1 MNNKLTLNLLLAFG
15 AIALTACNSGS
26 SNGSTVAQNQALQL
40 SANGLTG
47 STCDGIAT
55 WDANTA
61 YATAGT
67 KVVQNGIEYSNNWW
81 TKGDSPANNSGASGS
96 GKPWTIITNCGVAPT
111 PTPTPTVSPTATPNP
126 TPTVTP
132 TPTPDNES
140 SGLPAI
146 IKFTGKSTA
155 SGDLYFH
162 LNLPM
167 GSGNVEKISLSNN
180 YTDLIISNYVSGAVL
195 GDMMR
200 EKYPSVHFNRD
211 YVYGTAFAQLL
222 QENINTSTYVSS
234 SEYINTQAERKTLL
248 SAGQGGPYQLNDYS
262 KRLEGTSGLGLINY
276 VAIQKGLGFTVEA
289 QDDNS
294 QTSKKGPISLDQKYF
309 GPLAAVYFHF
319 NDINRLAVNN
329 AETYGPQY
337 KYYSQCMSNL
347 AKAPTGDD
355 VHNMYDMILNAA
367 YNAGTYSIII
377 GDYYRVC
384 AGMYGTGV
392 EATQINSLGDYSLSD
407 TQYQQK
413 IGTKEA
419 VGGTFILYPRQIR
432 IYLDQMYNKETF
444 KSNAFNGNVK
454 IDLSVADTKAV
465 FTNVMLDVAYQHGGE
480 YSYVSQA
487 DAEKAFDEAMTK
499 AGVNSNTMLSLANS
513 AEREKFFNLLDSAVA
528 NLSANL
534 KFSFAAVTQTTIGGT
549 TPTPTP
555 TTTPTPGGNCPT
567 TAPVYP
573 AGRNSYVSG
582 TIVKA
587 SDSQFYKC
595 NPGVA
600 AWCNSTAE
608 WAYAPAT
615 GAATTSA
622 WTLQSC
628 K

>member
-1 MNNKLTLNLLLAFG
+1 MSAAATLA
-15 AIALTACNSGS
+15 ACNSGS
-26 SNGSTVAQNQALQL
+26 NTPTVAQNQHLTAE
-40 SANGLTG
+40 ANGLTG
-47 STCDGIAT
+47 STCDGIAE
-55 WDANTA
+55 WNANTA

-111 PTPTPTVSPTATPNP
+111 PTPTPTPTVSPTATPTP

-248 SAGQGGPYQLNDYS
+248 AAGQGGPYQLNDYS

-367 YNAGTYSIII
+367 YNAGTYSTII
-377 GDYYRVC
+377 GDYYRIC

-444 KSNAFNGNVK
+444 KSDAFKGNVK
-454 IDLSVADTKAV
+454 INLSVADTKAV

-534 KFSFAAVTQTTIGGT
+534 KFSFAAVTQTTIGAASVD
-549 TPTPTP
+549 PTPNPTATP
-555 TTTPTPGGNCPT
+555 DNKCPATAQTYPT
-567 TAPVYP
+567 
-573 AGRNSYVSG
+573 GRGSYVSG
-582 TIVKA
+582 TVVKSSDA
-587 SDSQFYKC
+587 SSYYKC
-595 NPGVA
+595 NAGVA
-600 AWCNSTAE
+600 SWCNSTAE
-608 WAYAPAT
+608 WAYAPGT
-615 GAATTSA
+615 GAASDSA
-622 WTLQSC
+622 WSKVSC
-628 K
+628 N